1 MLSCFPLASA
11 PTATNGPPTTFNP
24 PNAFYLI
31 SSIVIAH
38 SLGLIVSID
47 LY

>member
-1 MLSCFPLASA
+1 MLSCLPLASA
-11 PTATNGPPTTFNP
+11 PTNMAPPTFNP

-38 SLGLIVSID
+38 SLCLIVSI
-47 LY
+47 Y